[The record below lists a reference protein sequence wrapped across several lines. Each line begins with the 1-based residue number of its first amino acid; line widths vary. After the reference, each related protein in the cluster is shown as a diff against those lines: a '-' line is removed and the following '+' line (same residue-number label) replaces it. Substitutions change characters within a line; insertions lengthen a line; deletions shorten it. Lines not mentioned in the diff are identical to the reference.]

1 MPRLLSDAPCSVT
14 FYDKISDSKIT
25 LFYRLPTTEER
36 ITYINS
42 YISRKGK
49 NVEVSLGEN
58 RVDRGMDILTGFK
71 EGNFLKADN
80 LPLSSDPESKNYD
93 PGWKNT
99 VRKYGADLVSAL
111 AMHVFEGSAVVTEPD
126 PT

>member
-36 ITYINS
+36 IKYTNS
-42 YISRKGK
+42 FVTRKGK
-49 NVEVSLGEN
+49 NIEASLGEARLDN
-58 RVDRGMDILTGFK
+58 GMAILTGFQ
-71 EGNFLKADN
+71 EGNFLQAGN
-80 LPLSSDPESKNYD
+80 LPLSADPESKNYN
-93 PGWKNT
+93 PEWKNI
-99 VRKYGADLVSAL
+99 VHKYAADLISAL
-111 AMHVFEGSAVVTEPD
+111 AMHVFEGSAIISEPD